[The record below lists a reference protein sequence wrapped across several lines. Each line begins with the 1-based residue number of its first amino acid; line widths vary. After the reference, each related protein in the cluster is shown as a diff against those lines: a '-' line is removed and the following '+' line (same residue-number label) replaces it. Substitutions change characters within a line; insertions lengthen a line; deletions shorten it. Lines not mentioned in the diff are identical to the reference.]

1 MKPFW
6 NISALERM
14 IHEGLSDC
22 GQKEWF
28 KFIDAGMQDFIV
40 DGLCGF
46 YEKDRDM
53 NSVDFIYRVEFQI
66 ERDSRRVQALPAGPR
81 RRNSTHEIE
90 IRSGNASV
98 SRSMASRRIRWPHA
112 LCDLRALLPL
122 NDADV
127 VLALQIQPELCAV
140 TKVTSEAHG
149 RIGGDRAAAIQN
161 VRDAARRHA
170 NVERQPVG
178 AELAGR
184 QFALQ

>member
-1 MKPFW
+1 
-6 NISALERM
+6 
-14 IHEGLSDC
+14 
-22 GQKEWF
+22 
-28 KFIDAGMQDFIV
+28 MQDFIV

-149 RIGGDRAAAIQN
+149 RIGGVRAGGPPNSPGAAPKDRQ
-161 VRDAARRHA
+161 
-170 NVERQPVG
+170 VG
-178 AELAGR
+178 APPGGAGVS
-184 QFALQ
+184 